1 MAEQANWREDTLI
14 GDRVMD
20 GVILAAGMI
29 ISLIAIVSLLI
40 GEQGSK
46 GITKEYKTKSGTKRT
61 AKKSRE
67 QHIV

>member
-1 MAEQANWREDTLI
+1 
-14 GDRVMD
+14 MD

-29 ISLIAIVSLLI
+29 ASLIALVHLLI
-40 GEQGSK
+40 NEGGGTK
-46 GITKEYKTKSGTKRT
+46 GITHEYRTKSGKIHT

>member
-1 MAEQANWREDTLI
+1 
-14 GDRVMD
+14 MD

-29 ISLIAIVSLLI
+29 ASLIAIVHLLI
-40 GEQGSK
+40 SEGGGTK
-46 GITKEYKTKSGTKRT
+46 GITHEYRTKSGKIHT

>member
-1 MAEQANWREDTLI
+1 
-14 GDRVMD
+14 MD

-29 ISLIAIVSLLI
+29 ASLIALVHLLLSED
-40 GEQGSK
+40 GGTK
-46 GITKEYKTKSGTKRT
+46 GITHEYRTKSGKIHT